1 MRKLLI
7 AALLLAAAPIAA
19 QPIDPMA
26 NDKVPSYDWV
36 RPQADFVRREEM
48 VPMRDG
54 TKLFTV
60 IVYRKGTKDAPILL
74 SRTPYDA
81 NAATSRNRSQKIEE
95 VLPMMD
101 APFVNDGYIRV
112 YQDVRGLH
120 KSEGDYVMARPL
132 TGPLNQTGIDHA
144 TDAFDT
150 IDWLTKNVP
159 LWNQSSPIQP
169 STIGDCGT
177 AAFSA
182 GCGLISAISAVKP
195 R

>member
-1 MRKLLI
+1 MRKLLL
-7 AALLLAAAPIAA
+7 ATLLLAAAPLLA
-19 QPIDPMA
+19 QTATTPIDPMA
-26 NDKVPSYDWV
+26 NDKVPSYSWV

-54 TKLFTV
+54 TKLYTV
-60 IVYRKGTKDAPILL
+60 IVYRKGTRDAPILL

-95 VLPMMD
+95 VLPILD

-132 TGPLNQTGIDHA
+132 SGPLNQTGIDNS
-144 TDAFDT
+144 TDAYDT
-150 IDWLTKNVP
+150 IEWLT
-159 LWNQSSPIQP
+159 
-169 STIGDCGT
+169 
-177 AAFSA
+177 
-182 GCGLISAISAVKP
+182 
-195 R
+195 